1 MKVANCPKLTASG
14 EISFQKSKLK
24 KAEFF
29 SARSSKS
36 SGMNFPQIFSFP
48 KKMELEKREKHEK
61 LLNQIIYWE
70 GQIIGAHND
79 YMERKNK
86 CESEIKRIYEHITC
100 SERMEFL
107 KKRGLEWSCPADD
120 ILCREESE
128 KELQRWKN
136 LAPGEKIRE
145 HREEISKLE
154 NEEDWEVNDIQVDR
168 WIEAE
173 LEKD

>member
-1 MKVANCPKLTASG
+1 
-14 EISFQKSKLK
+14 
-24 KAEFF
+24 
-29 SARSSKS
+29 
-36 SGMNFPQIFSFP
+36 
-48 KKMELEKREKHEK
+48 MELEKQEKQN
-61 LLNQIIYWE
+61 LFNQIIYWE

-86 CESEIKRIYEHITC
+86 CESEIKRMYDHIAR
-100 SERMEFL
+100 SKRMEFL
-107 KKRGLEWSCPADD
+107 KKRGLTWSCPADD

-168 WIEAE
+168 WIEE
-173 LEKD
+173 ENEKEIERLEKLTPGQRFSEEVENAKQLQEAEKNNWYCS

>member
-1 MKVANCPKLTASG
+1 
-14 EISFQKSKLK
+14 
-24 KAEFF
+24 
-29 SARSSKS
+29 
-36 SGMNFPQIFSFP
+36 
-48 KKMELEKREKHEK
+48 MELEKQEKQK
-61 LLNQIIYWE
+61 LFNQIIYWE

-86 CESEIKRIYEHITC
+86 CESEIKRMYEHIVR
-100 SERMEFL
+100 SKRIEFL

-136 LAPGEKIRE
+136 LAPEEKIRE
-145 HREEISKLE
+145 HHKLE

-168 WIEAE
+168 WIERENEKEIERLEKLTPWQRFSEE
-173 LEKD
+173 LENAKQLQEAEKNNWYCS

>member
-1 MKVANCPKLTASG
+1 
-14 EISFQKSKLK
+14 
-24 KAEFF
+24 
-29 SARSSKS
+29 
-36 SGMNFPQIFSFP
+36 
-48 KKMELEKREKHEK
+48 MELEKRENHEK
-61 LLNQIIYWE
+61 FLNEIIYWE
-70 GQIIGAHND
+70 GQIIGARKD

-86 CESEIKRIYEHITC
+86 CESEIKRMYKYVAC
-100 SERMEFL
+100 LKRGEFL
-107 KKRGLEWSCPADD
+107 QKRGLEWSCPADD
-120 ILCREESE
+120 ILCDEESE

-145 HREEISKLE
+145 HREEISKLK